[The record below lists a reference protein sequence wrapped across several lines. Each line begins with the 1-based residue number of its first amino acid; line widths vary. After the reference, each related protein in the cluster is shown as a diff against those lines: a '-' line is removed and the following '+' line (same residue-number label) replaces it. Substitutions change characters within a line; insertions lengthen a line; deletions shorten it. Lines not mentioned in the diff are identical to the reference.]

1 MGRIACLTYEP
12 SNYTLSH
19 PHPPPPSYKIQIIF
33 VRFKIQV
40 VFVTNKKIA
49 NCLCL
54 SYSQ

>member
-12 SNYTLSH
+12 SNYALSH

-40 VFVTNKKIA
+40 VFVTNKKIG

-54 SYSQ
+54 S